1 MASEKFKEKYI
12 LETTLGSFNLN
23 LKLATKIIGGIMKI
37 VIVGLGVI
45 GGGYAMALK
54 EAGYEEVYGI
64 DKNIDTLRKAKALGI
79 IKEGY
84 EDEKEIIKGADL
96 IVLAV
101 YPNLVKSFIINNKD
115 SFKDGTIITDVTGIK
130 QLFINEIINILP
142 ENVDFVFAHP
152 MAGREKKGIDYA
164 TNQVFKGANFLI
176 TVTDKNKDK
185 NVDII
190 ENLAY
195 KMGFNN
201 VKRICPKYH
210 DEMIAFTSQLPHAL
224 AVALINSDIE
234 GRNTGE
240 FIGDSY
246 RDLTRIAN
254 INESLW
260 SQLFLGNKENLLK
273 AIYNFE
279 KELDKIKDSVKNED
293 KETLQKLFIKSSIR
307 REKL

>member
-1 MASEKFKEKYI
+1 MR
-12 LETTLGSFNLN
+12 
-23 LKLATKIIGGIMKI
+23 I

-54 EAGYEEVYGI
+54 EAGYTEVYGI
-64 DKNIDTLRKAKALGI
+64 DKNIETLRKAKSLGI

-84 EDEKEIIKGADL
+84 EDEKEIIQDADL

-101 YPNLVKSFIINNKD
+101 YPNLVKDFIINNKEH
-115 SFKDGTIITDVTGIK
+115 FKDGAVITDVTGIK
-130 QLFINEIINILP
+130 QLFINEITKVLP
-142 ENVDFVFAHP
+142 ENIDFVFAHP

-176 TVTDKNKDK
+176 TVTDRNKDE
-185 NVDII
+185 NLDLI

-195 KMGFNN
+195 KMGFKH

-279 KELDKIKDSVKNED
+279 EELDKIKSCLENED
-293 KETLQKLFIKSSIR
+293 KENLQELFIKSSLR

>member
-1 MASEKFKEKYI
+1 MR
-12 LETTLGSFNLN
+12 
-23 LKLATKIIGGIMKI
+23 I

-45 GGGYAMALK
+45 GGSYAMALK
-54 EAGYEEVYGI
+54 EAGYNEVYGI
-64 DKNIDTLRKAKALGI
+64 DKNIDTLNKAKALGI

-84 EDEKEIIKGADL
+84 EDGKEIVSEADL

-101 YPNLVKSFIINNKD
+101 YPDLVKSFISNNKEN
-115 SFKDGTIITDVTGIK
+115 FKDNAIITDVTGIK
-130 QLFINEIINILP
+130 QLFINEVLDILP
-142 ENVDFVFAHP
+142 DNIDFVFAHP

-164 TNQVFKGANFLI
+164 TNTVFKDANFLI
-176 TVTDKNKDK
+176 TVTDKNK
-185 NVDII
+185 I
-190 ENLAY
+190 ESLELIEELAY
-195 KMGFNN
+195 KMGFKH

-254 INESLW
+254 INETLW
-260 SQLFLGNKENLLK
+260 SQLFLGNKENLLQ

-279 KELDKIKDSVKNED
+279 EELDKIKSCLENED
-293 KETLQKLFIKSSIR
+293 KEALQELFIKSSVR

>member
-1 MASEKFKEKYI
+1 MR
-12 LETTLGSFNLN
+12 
-23 LKLATKIIGGIMKI
+23 I

-45 GGGYAMALK
+45 GGSYAMALK
-54 EAGYEEVYGI
+54 EAGYNEVYGI
-64 DKNIDTLRKAKALGI
+64 DKNIDTLNKAKALGI

-84 EDEKEIIKGADL
+84 EDGKEIVSEADL

-101 YPNLVKSFIINNKD
+101 YPDLVKSFISNNKEN
-115 SFKDGTIITDVTGIK
+115 FKDNAIITDVTGIK
-130 QLFINEIINILP
+130 QLFINEVLDILP
-142 ENVDFVFAHP
+142 DNIDFVFAHP
-152 MAGREKKGIDYA
+152 MAGKEKKGIDYA
-164 TNQVFKGANFLI
+164 TNTVFKDANFLI
-176 TVTDKNKDK
+176 TVTDKNK
-185 NVDII
+185 I
-190 ENLAY
+190 ESLELIEELAY
-195 KMGFNN
+195 KMGFKH

-234 GRNTGE
+234 GINTGE

-254 INESLW
+254 INETLW
-260 SQLFLGNKENLLK
+260 SQLFLGNKENLLQ

-279 KELDKIKDSVKNED
+279 EELDKIKSCLENED
-293 KETLQKLFIKSSIR
+293 KEALRELFIKSSVR

>member
-1 MASEKFKEKYI
+1 
-12 LETTLGSFNLN
+12 
-23 LKLATKIIGGIMKI
+23 MKI

-64 DKNIDTLRKAKALGI
+64 DKNVDTLRKAKALWI

-84 EDEKEIIKGADL
+84 VDEKEIIKGADL

-195 KMGFNN
+195 KMGFKN

>member
-1 MASEKFKEKYI
+1 MR
-12 LETTLGSFNLN
+12 
-23 LKLATKIIGGIMKI
+23 I

-54 EAGYEEVYGI
+54 EAGYTEVYGI
-64 DKNIDTLRKAKALGI
+64 DKNTETLKKAKALGI

-84 EDEKEIIKGADL
+84 EDEKEIVQKADL
-96 IVLAV
+96 IVVAI
-101 YPNLVKSFIINNKD
+101 YPNLVKDFIINNKEH
-115 SFKDGTIITDVTGIK
+115 FKNGAIITDVTGIK
-130 QLFINEIINILP
+130 QLFINEITDILP
-142 ENVDFVFAHP
+142 ENIDFVFAHP

-164 TNQVFKGANFLI
+164 TNKVFKGANFLI
-176 TVTDKNKDK
+176 TVTDKNKEE
-185 NVDII
+185 NLELI

-195 KMGFNN
+195 KMGFKH

-260 SQLFLGNKENLLK
+260 SQLFLGNKENLLQ

-279 KELDKIKDSVKNED
+279 EELDKIKSYLEYDD
-293 KETLQKLFIKSSIR
+293 KEGLQELFIKSSVR
-307 REKL
+307 RESLQKVLK

>member
-1 MASEKFKEKYI
+1 MR
-12 LETTLGSFNLN
+12 
-23 LKLATKIIGGIMKI
+23 I

-54 EAGYEEVYGI
+54 EAGYTEVYGI
-64 DKNIDTLRKAKALGI
+64 DKSKETLKKAKDLGI

-84 EDEKEIIKGADL
+84 EDEQEIVQKADL
-96 IVLAV
+96 IVLAI
-101 YPNLVKSFIINNKD
+101 YPNLVKNFIINNKEH
-115 SFKDGTIITDVTGIK
+115 FKDGAVITDVTGIK
-130 QLFINEIINILP
+130 QLFINEIIEILP
-142 ENVDFVFAHP
+142 ENIDFVFAHP

-164 TNQVFKGANFLI
+164 TNTVFKGANFLI
-176 TVTDKNKDK
+176 TVIDRNKDE
-185 NVDII
+185 NLDLI

-195 KMGFNN
+195 KMGFKH

-224 AVALINSDIE
+224 AVALINSDVE

-260 SQLFLGNKENLLK
+260 SQLFLGNKENLLE
-273 AIYNFE
+273 AINNFE
-279 KELDKIKDSVKNED
+279 KELDNIKLSLESDD
-293 KETLQKLFIKSSIR
+293 KENLEQLFIKSSIR

>member
-1 MASEKFKEKYI
+1 MR
-12 LETTLGSFNLN
+12 
-23 LKLATKIIGGIMKI
+23 I

-54 EAGYEEVYGI
+54 EAGYTEVYGI
-64 DKNIDTLRKAKALGI
+64 DKNAETLRKAKSLGI

-84 EDEKEIIKGADL
+84 EEEKEIIPNADL

-101 YPNLVKSFIINNKD
+101 YPNLVKDFIINNKEY
-115 SFKDGTIITDVTGIK
+115 FKDGAIITDVTGIK
-130 QLFINEIINILP
+130 QLFINEITKVLP
-142 ENVDFVFAHP
+142 ENIDFVFAHP

-176 TVTDKNKDK
+176 TVTDRNKDE
-185 NVDII
+185 NLDLI

-195 KMGFNN
+195 KMGFKH

-260 SQLFLGNKENLLK
+260 SQLFLGNKENLLQ

-279 KELDKIKDSVKNED
+279 EELDKIKSCLENED
-293 KETLQKLFIKSSIR
+293 KEALQELFIKSSLR

>member
-1 MASEKFKEKYI
+1 MR
-12 LETTLGSFNLN
+12 
-23 LKLATKIIGGIMKI
+23 I
-37 VIVGLGVI
+37 VIVGLGVV

-54 EAGYEEVYGI
+54 EAGYTEVYGI
-64 DKNIDTLRKAKALGI
+64 DNNIETLRKAKSLGI

-84 EDEKEIIKGADL
+84 TDEKEIIKIADL
-96 IVLAV
+96 VVLAV
-101 YPNLVKSFIINNKD
+101 YPNLVKKFIINNKEN
-115 SFKDGTIITDVTGIK
+115 FKDGAIITDVTGIK
-130 QLFINEIINILP
+130 QLFIDEITSILP
-142 ENVDFVFAHP
+142 KNIDFVFAHP

-164 TNQVFKGANFLI
+164 TNKVFKGANFLI
-176 TVTDKNKDK
+176 TVTDNNKAE
-185 NVDII
+185 NLELI

-195 KMGFNN
+195 KMGFKN
-201 VKRICPKYH
+201 VKKICPKYH

-224 AVALINSDIE
+224 AVALINSDVE

-254 INESLW
+254 INEALW

-279 KELDKIKDSVKNED
+279 EELDKIKNCLEHED
-293 KETLQKLFIKSSIR
+293 KETLQNLFIKSSLR

>member
-1 MASEKFKEKYI
+1 MR
-12 LETTLGSFNLN
+12 
-23 LKLATKIIGGIMKI
+23 I

-54 EAGYEEVYGI
+54 EAGYTEVYGI
-64 DKNIDTLRKAKALGI
+64 DKNAETLRKAKSLGI

-84 EDEKEIIKGADL
+84 EEEKEIIPNADL

-101 YPNLVKSFIINNKD
+101 YPNLVKDFIINNKEY
-115 SFKDGTIITDVTGIK
+115 FKDGAIITDVTGIK
-130 QLFINEIINILP
+130 QLFINEITKVLP
-142 ENVDFVFAHP
+142 ENIDFVFAHP

-164 TNQVFKGANFLI
+164 TNKVFKGANFLI
-176 TVTDKNKDK
+176 TVTDRNKDE
-185 NVDII
+185 NLDLI

-195 KMGFNN
+195 KMGFKH

-260 SQLFLGNKENLLK
+260 SQLFLGNKENLLQ

-279 KELDKIKDSVKNED
+279 EELDKIKSCLENED
-293 KETLQKLFIKSSIR
+293 KEALQQLFIKSSLR

>member
-1 MASEKFKEKYI
+1 MR
-12 LETTLGSFNLN
+12 
-23 LKLATKIIGGIMKI
+23 I

-54 EAGYEEVYGI
+54 EAGYTEVYGI
-64 DKNIDTLRKAKALGI
+64 DKNIETLRKAKSLGI

-84 EDEKEIIKGADL
+84 EDEKEIIQDADL

-101 YPNLVKSFIINNKD
+101 YPNLVKDFIINNKEH
-115 SFKDGTIITDVTGIK
+115 FKEGAVITDVTGIK
-130 QLFINEIINILP
+130 QLFINEITRILP
-142 ENVDFVFAHP
+142 QNIDFVFAHP

-176 TVTDKNKDK
+176 TVTDRNKDE
-185 NVDII
+185 NLDLI

-195 KMGFNN
+195 KMGFKH

-260 SQLFLGNKENLLK
+260 SQLFLGNKENLLQ

-279 KELDKIKDSVKNED
+279 EELDKIKSCLENED
-293 KETLQKLFIKSSIR
+293 KEALQELFIKSSLR

>member
-1 MASEKFKEKYI
+1 MR
-12 LETTLGSFNLN
+12 
-23 LKLATKIIGGIMKI
+23 IMKI
-37 VIVGLGVI
+37 VIVGLGVV

-54 EAGYEEVYGI
+54 EAGYTEVYGI
-64 DKNIDTLRKAKALGI
+64 DNNIETLRKAKSLGI

-84 EDEKEIIKGADL
+84 IDEKEIIKIADL

-101 YPNLVKSFIINNKD
+101 YPNLVKDFIINNKRN
-115 SFKDGTIITDVTGIK
+115 FKDDAIITDVTGIK
-130 QLFINEIINILP
+130 QLFINEIISILP
-142 ENVDFVFAHP
+142 ENIDFVFAHP

-164 TNQVFKGANFLI
+164 TNKVFKGANFLI
-176 TVTDKNKDK
+176 TITDKNKSE
-185 NVDII
+185 NLELI

-195 KMGFNN
+195 KMGFKN
-201 VKRICPKYH
+201 VKKICPKYH

-279 KELDKIKDSVKNED
+279 KELDKIKNCLEQED
-293 KETLQKLFIKSSIR
+293 KETLQNLFIKSSLR